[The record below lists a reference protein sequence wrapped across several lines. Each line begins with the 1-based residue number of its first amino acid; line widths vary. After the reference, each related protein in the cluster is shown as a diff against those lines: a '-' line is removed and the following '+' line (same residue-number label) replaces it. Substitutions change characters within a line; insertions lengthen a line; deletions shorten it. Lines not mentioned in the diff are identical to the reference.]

1 MLGAA
6 VLSSLSS
13 VYFEKMLKRPAKSSV
28 HSAEAASLWLRNMQL
43 GAFALPLA
51 ALTALTHDGEQVRAY
66 GLLHGFNG
74 VVWLVVLLNGC
85 GGLLVAATMKYAD
98 NIVKCFAAAIAII
111 CGMVLSVPIFHLQLE
126 PSFLAGAA
134 LTVSAT
140 VLYARKPALSC
151 LTLGGGRPGRTRE
164 DELPLCG
171 SSGPSASAS

>member
-1 MLGAA
+1 
-6 VLSSLSS
+6 
-13 VYFEKMLKRPAKSSV
+13 MLKKPAKSSIPG
-28 HSAEAASLWLRNMQL
+28 AEAACLWLRNIQL

-51 ALTALTHDGEQVRAY
+51 GLTVLTHDGEQLRSY

-74 VVWLVVLLNGC
+74 VVWLVVILNGC

-98 NIVKCFAAAIAII
+98 NIVKCFAAATAII
-111 CGMVLSVPIFHLQLE
+111 CGMLLSVPIFHLKLE

-140 VLYARKPALSC
+140 VLYARKPALSWRG
-151 LTLGGGRPGRTRE
+151 LGCGGRPLGCGGRPARRRE

-171 SSGPSASAS
+171 SSGLATA